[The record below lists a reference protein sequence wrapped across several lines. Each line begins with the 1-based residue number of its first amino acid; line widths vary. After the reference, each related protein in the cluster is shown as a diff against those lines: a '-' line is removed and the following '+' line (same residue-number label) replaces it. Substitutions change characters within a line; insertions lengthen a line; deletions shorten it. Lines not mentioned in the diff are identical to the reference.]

1 MSKLRHYRSMD
12 QPCSST
18 CVVIRKKTMTAI
30 CFVCN
35 LPIMSHQVGLVWQG
49 GNGWDD
55 LVREQLEESTIRQRL
70 GGRRDSAAQITT
82 PPSTSPPPGLQRR
95 RRSSL
100 AQLTDILREW
110 SGGTKQ
116 QQQQQHHS
124 QQQQQQQLQQAS
136 RSKAQ
141 LNRRET
147 LADLARS
154 LPWRTSTTTDA
165 STGAGGSGGAG
176 CTTYMAP
183 RKRRESSA
191 DSGIRSMRSRR
202 DSNTAEFVRHW
213 NRRESGAVEEQP
225 SVSVPVVVECSKSA
239 SRRGSGESYLSSSR
253 RDSNVAGRVT
263 TPPPPGKYQM
273 AKKRDSLAA
282 PEFPNF
288 RQEQRPS
295 TSSAGSC
302 SDHSMPLIST
312 HSSTHHLA
320 HQQVDSACQAL
331 PPPTII
337 TSSVTPPAT
346 SPTAPKGRRDSQT
359 QCGRVNRR
367 DSKAGVSPE
376 RAPRLQR
383 LQRQATAFDEGC
395 LPGGSRRGSQPALS
409 PDPPDDCERRTSRR
423 DSLSPDSASRGGR
436 RDSRTHLSPDRS
448 HERDGSPRRHTLRRQ
463 SSSAARSPRSP
474 DSNSCCSSRDPSPCS
489 RPQTQTTVEQNQRPA
504 IRRQST
510 TEEILIARGF
520 RRQSTTE
527 EMIRCRNFRRQSS
540 QSDDVCRYRG
550 RRDSS
555 AQIIDGTIGTMT
567 VETTSTFFDS
577 STQTE
582 PSPLYDNNH
591 YHEECLRCNS
601 CGLNLTGP
609 NQKRA
614 RRFKNQILCDL
625 HFADVALME
634 CSDFM
639 QQLRSFKP
647 QSLGCAVA
655 RRKSSTTLI
664 FPLPPQACSD
674 EFCEEYPHNLMPTPG
689 YWIECSRQKI
699 TMPTPH
705 TIWDESD
712 SEHEDIRAGSA
723 SDAYLEREC
732 SDLYEDDEDSEATPS
747 PRKKTTI
754 EEQWDQQ
761 GAFELISVEQETY
774 EKYFYGTEHWN
785 YFTSDEDLGPVIL
798 SIKQETLNGRD
809 QFRILVRAGSYTVHG
824 LIPASCVFADRYNRE
839 EVVRSL
845 GKEVNLNPPLTLG
858 QLPDTPEELLKLDQ
872 VFIKSELKVGVIFVK
887 EDQYTEE
894 QILDNNENSP
904 LFDEFLTLL
913 GDRVRLR
920 GFDKYKG
927 GLDTVHDLTG
937 LFSVYTNW
945 RNIEIMFHVST
956 LLPYEKHDPQKLQRK
971 RHIGN
976 DIVCVVFLEADNT
989 RFSPACIKSH
999 FLHTF
1004 ILVRVS
1010 ARIKHKPTR
1019 YEVSVVTR
1027 DEVGAYKPYLW
1038 EQSVFEKGPMFREW
1052 LLTKIVN
1059 GERASYSAPK
1069 FARMQERTRSQ
1080 MLEDLVM
1087 NLSNHAETGQI
1098 PKPYRRGS
1106 WRPIGEDEYI
1116 KMLHA
1121 RVLDNNTHHEQ
1132 QQQQQ
1137 QQQQQLLLQRQQHTP
1152 HLPSHHMCCY
1162 CNNSATELQAAP
1174 ATHNNNDK
1182 YTTSTHRHN
1191 NSYYS
1196 AQQQQQQL
1204 PQLPQQQQHASQ
1216 QQQQLLQ
1223 PPQQQLQHQ
1232 LQLSASPLTH
1242 TSCCAML
1249 HLCARHS
1256 HMRPSSPLLDSVRD
1270 QFEDYDQL
1278 AKDFTRVF
1286 LNEEPSCLTNAHLFD
1301 VVFLV
1306 GQSKQKARFIGV
1318 RAILGVRSRVF
1329 QEMLYGIQTGFGS
1342 PQIPVAEIF
1351 ARPAP
1356 SLVSP
1361 QNQKPKSNNYLTVP
1375 DSDSIRPKS
1384 VPSSPMVKRAFSRL
1398 GTITAGWGRS
1408 IRNKNTNQLNPD
1420 DKKKWISSTD
1430 CSNRDSKDKDKD
1442 KPGNNQLA
1450 VPRLSVCADAQ
1461 KVDRAKLAQTE
1472 FNIIEF
1478 DPDTF
1483 RVLLDYLHTG
1493 TCPLTCVSIPGLL
1506 CAAEHYDLPE
1516 LLQACFHH
1524 CKQFL
1529 RIEVVCPMLISLEN
1543 YYWRYTSASE
1553 LVNMILSFVES
1564 KAHSLF
1570 KCPEFL
1576 HLSESMVQMIMC
1588 RELQTPEIRKFEAM
1602 LAWAQHKVGKLKNH
1616 PNKDTQFEFECIM
1629 ERLTRDLN
1637 LCRISP
1643 SELLTVVLPSK
1654 SMKNE
1659 RIMETLMVQ
1668 VNLGTYRMP
1677 ELDAYRQQLR
1687 QQESAEATVQVHR
1700 ALQNH
1705 HHPPPID
1712 ARAYAMASLAAALEM
1727 QPLQPNAARDAADE
1741 EVELYAS
1748 FDNAPS
1754 TSRVAAQ
1761 MQAAKEA
1768 RRKRWAADGASG
1780 SSGDGGC
1787 ASGSSGSGRRY

>member
-18 CVVIRKKTMTAI
+18 SVVIRKKTMTAI

-110 SGGTKQ
+110 SGGTNK
-116 QQQQQHHS
+116 QQQHH
-124 QQQQQQQLQQAS
+124 QQQQQQQQQQQAS

-165 STGAGGSGGAG
+165 STGAGGGGVGSSGGT

-213 NRRESGAVEEQP
+213 NRRESGAVEEQ
-225 SVSVPVVVECSKSA
+225 SSSCVAVPVVVECSKSA
-239 SRRGSGESYLSSSR
+239 SRRGSGESYLSGSR

-312 HSSTHHLA
+312 HSSTHHLHLA

-395 LPGGSRRGSQPALS
+395 LPGGGGGAGGSRRGSQPALS
-409 PDPPDDCERRTSRR
+409 PDPPDDCGERRTSRR

-1106 WRPIGEDEYI
+1106 WRPIG
-1116 KMLHA
+1116 
-1121 RVLDNNTHHEQ
+1121 
-1132 QQQQQ
+1132 
-1137 QQQQQLLLQRQQHTP
+1137 
-1152 HLPSHHMCCY
+1152 
-1162 CNNSATELQAAP
+1162 
-1174 ATHNNNDK
+1174 
-1182 YTTSTHRHN
+1182 
-1191 NSYYS
+1191 
-1196 AQQQQQQL
+1196 
-1204 PQLPQQQQHASQ
+1204 
-1216 QQQQLLQ
+1216 
-1223 PPQQQLQHQ
+1223 
-1232 LQLSASPLTH
+1232 
-1242 TSCCAML
+1242 
-1249 HLCARHS
+1249 

-1286 LNEEPSCLTNAHLFD
+1286 LNEEPSCLTNSHLFD

-1450 VPRLSVCADAQ
+1450 MPRLSVCADAQ

-1700 ALQNH
+1700 ASVHSYHQN
-1705 HHPPPID
+1705 HPPPID

-1727 QPLQPNAARDAADE
+1727 QQNSARDAADM

>member
-12 QPCSST
+12 QPSSSG
-18 CVVIRKKTMTAI
+18 CVAIRKKTMTAV

-35 LPIMSHQVGLVWQG
+35 LPIMSHQVGLVWSG

-116 QQQQQHHS
+116 QT
-124 QQQQQQQLQQAS
+124 QQQQQQAQQQA
-136 RSKAQ
+136 RNKGQ

-154 LPWRTSTTTDA
+154 LPWRTSTTDA
-165 STGAGGSGGAG
+165 STGAGGAGAG
-176 CTTYMAP
+176 CSSSGGNITYIAP

-191 DSGIRSMRSRR
+191 DSGIRSIRSRR
-202 DSNTAEFVRHW
+202 ESNTAEFVKHW
-213 NRRESGAVEEQP
+213 NRRESTAVEELPP
-225 SVSVPVVVECSKSA
+225 SHISVNVVVVEATKSA

-263 TPPPPGKYQM
+263 TPPPPPKNQV

-302 SDHSMPLIST
+302 HSDSVSVPLIQY
-312 HSSTHHLA
+312 

-346 SPTAPKGRRDSQT
+346 SPTAPKGRRDSTT

-367 DSKAGVSPE
+367 DSKAGHSPE
-376 RAPRLQR
+376 RAPRMNR
-383 LQRQATAFDEGC
+383 LQRQATAFDESV

-409 PDPPDDCERRTSRR
+409 PDPPEDCERRASRR

-436 RDSRTHLSPDRS
+436 RDSRTHLSPDRT
-448 HERDGSPRRHTLRRQ
+448 HERDGSPRRQTLRRQ
-463 SSSAARSPRSP
+463 SSSAARHSP
-474 DSNSCCSSRDPSPCS
+474 DSNSCGSSRDPSPCS
-489 RPQTQTTVEQNQRPA
+489 RPPPLPTVEQNQRPA

-699 TMPTPH
+699 SMPTPH

-1106 WRPIGEDEYI
+1106 WRPIG
-1116 KMLHA
+1116 
-1121 RVLDNNTHHEQ
+1121 
-1132 QQQQQ
+1132 
-1137 QQQQQLLLQRQQHTP
+1137 
-1152 HLPSHHMCCY
+1152 
-1162 CNNSATELQAAP
+1162 
-1174 ATHNNNDK
+1174 
-1182 YTTSTHRHN
+1182 
-1191 NSYYS
+1191 
-1196 AQQQQQQL
+1196 
-1204 PQLPQQQQHASQ
+1204 
-1216 QQQQLLQ
+1216 
-1223 PPQQQLQHQ
+1223 
-1232 LQLSASPLTH
+1232 
-1242 TSCCAML
+1242 
-1249 HLCARHS
+1249 

-1286 LNEEPSCLTNAHLFD
+1286 LNEEPSCLSNSHLFD

-1408 IRNKNTNQLNPD
+1408 IRNKNSNQLNPD

-1430 CSNRDSKDKDKD
+1430 YRDSKDKDKD

-1564 KAHSLF
+1564 KAHALF

-1602 LAWAQHKVGKLKNH
+1602 LAWAQHKVAKLKNH

-1700 ALQNH
+1700 VY
-1705 HHPPPID
+1705 PPND
-1712 ARAYAMASLAAALEM
+1712 VRAYAMASLAAALDM
-1727 QPLQPNAARDAADE
+1727 QQQQTQQRDATDE

-1748 FDNAPS
+1748 FDMGPS

-1768 RRKRWAADGASG
+1768 RRKRWATDGASG

-1787 ASGSSGSGRRY
+1787 ASGSSGSGRR

>member
-12 QPCSST
+12 QPCSSSS
-18 CVVIRKKTMTAI
+18 VVIRKKTMTAI

-116 QQQQQHHS
+116 QHHQQ

-154 LPWRTSTTTDA
+154 LPWRTSTTADA
-165 STGAGGSGGAG
+165 STGASGGA

-213 NRRESGAVEEQP
+213 NRRESGAVEEQ
-225 SVSVPVVVECSKSA
+225 SSSCVVVPVVVECSKSA
-239 SRRGSGESYLSSSR
+239 SRRGSGESYLSGSR

-302 SDHSMPLIST
+302 SDHSQPLISQ
-312 HSSTHHLA
+312 HSSTHHLHLA
-320 HQQVDSACQAL
+320 HQQVDTACQAL

-395 LPGGSRRGSQPALS
+395 LPGGGGGGTGSRRGSQPALS
-409 PDPPDDCERRTSRR
+409 PDPPDDCGERRTSRR

-1106 WRPIGEDEYI
+1106 WRPIG
-1116 KMLHA
+1116 
-1121 RVLDNNTHHEQ
+1121 
-1132 QQQQQ
+1132 
-1137 QQQQQLLLQRQQHTP
+1137 
-1152 HLPSHHMCCY
+1152 
-1162 CNNSATELQAAP
+1162 
-1174 ATHNNNDK
+1174 
-1182 YTTSTHRHN
+1182 
-1191 NSYYS
+1191 
-1196 AQQQQQQL
+1196 
-1204 PQLPQQQQHASQ
+1204 
-1216 QQQQLLQ
+1216 
-1223 PPQQQLQHQ
+1223 
-1232 LQLSASPLTH
+1232 
-1242 TSCCAML
+1242 
-1249 HLCARHS
+1249 

-1286 LNEEPSCLTNAHLFD
+1286 LNEEPSCLTNSHLFD

-1687 QQESAEATVQVHR
+1687 QQESAEATIQVHR
-1700 ALQNH
+1700 
-1705 HHPPPID
+1705 
-1712 ARAYAMASLAAALEM
+1712 
-1727 QPLQPNAARDAADE
+1727 
-1741 EVELYAS
+1741 
-1748 FDNAPS
+1748 
-1754 TSRVAAQ
+1754 
-1761 MQAAKEA
+1761 
-1768 RRKRWAADGASG
+1768 
-1780 SSGDGGC
+1780 GG
-1787 ASGSSGSGRRY
+1787 

>member
-1 MSKLRHYRSMD
+1 MR
-12 QPCSST
+12 
-18 CVVIRKKTMTAI
+18 TMTAI

-110 SGGTKQ
+110 SGGTNK
-116 QQQQQHHS
+116 QQQHH
-124 QQQQQQQLQQAS
+124 QQQQQQQQQQQAS

-165 STGAGGSGGAG
+165 STGAGGGGVGSSGGT

-213 NRRESGAVEEQP
+213 NRRESGAVEEQ
-225 SVSVPVVVECSKSA
+225 SSSCVAVPVVVECSKSA
-239 SRRGSGESYLSSSR
+239 SRRGSGESYLSGSR

-312 HSSTHHLA
+312 HSSTHHLHLA

-395 LPGGSRRGSQPALS
+395 LPGGGGGAGGSRRGSQPALS
-409 PDPPDDCERRTSRR
+409 PDPPDDCGERRTSRR

-1106 WRPIGEDEYI
+1106 WRPIG
-1116 KMLHA
+1116 
-1121 RVLDNNTHHEQ
+1121 
-1132 QQQQQ
+1132 
-1137 QQQQQLLLQRQQHTP
+1137 
-1152 HLPSHHMCCY
+1152 
-1162 CNNSATELQAAP
+1162 
-1174 ATHNNNDK
+1174 
-1182 YTTSTHRHN
+1182 
-1191 NSYYS
+1191 
-1196 AQQQQQQL
+1196 
-1204 PQLPQQQQHASQ
+1204 
-1216 QQQQLLQ
+1216 
-1223 PPQQQLQHQ
+1223 
-1232 LQLSASPLTH
+1232 
-1242 TSCCAML
+1242 
-1249 HLCARHS
+1249 

-1286 LNEEPSCLTNAHLFD
+1286 LNEEPSCLTNSHLFD

-1450 VPRLSVCADAQ
+1450 MPRLSVCADAQ

-1700 ALQNH
+1700 
-1705 HHPPPID
+1705 
-1712 ARAYAMASLAAALEM
+1712 
-1727 QPLQPNAARDAADE
+1727 
-1741 EVELYAS
+1741 
-1748 FDNAPS
+1748 
-1754 TSRVAAQ
+1754 
-1761 MQAAKEA
+1761 
-1768 RRKRWAADGASG
+1768 
-1780 SSGDGGC
+1780 GG
-1787 ASGSSGSGRRY
+1787 

>member
-116 QQQQQHHS
+116 QQQHHS
-124 QQQQQQQLQQAS
+124 QQQQQQLQQAS

-165 STGAGGSGGAG
+165 STGAGGSGGGG

-1106 WRPIGEDEYI
+1106 WRPIG
-1116 KMLHA
+1116 
-1121 RVLDNNTHHEQ
+1121 
-1132 QQQQQ
+1132 
-1137 QQQQQLLLQRQQHTP
+1137 
-1152 HLPSHHMCCY
+1152 
-1162 CNNSATELQAAP
+1162 
-1174 ATHNNNDK
+1174 
-1182 YTTSTHRHN
+1182 
-1191 NSYYS
+1191 
-1196 AQQQQQQL
+1196 
-1204 PQLPQQQQHASQ
+1204 
-1216 QQQQLLQ
+1216 
-1223 PPQQQLQHQ
+1223 
-1232 LQLSASPLTH
+1232 
-1242 TSCCAML
+1242 
-1249 HLCARHS
+1249 

-1430 CSNRDSKDKDKD
+1430 YRDSKDKDKD

-1700 ALQNH
+1700 AHQNH
-1705 HHPPPID
+1705 HNPPPID

-1727 QPLQPNAARDAADE
+1727 QSSSNPHQPNAARDAADE

>member
-1 MSKLRHYRSMD
+1 
-12 QPCSST
+12 
-18 CVVIRKKTMTAI
+18 
-30 CFVCN
+30 
-35 LPIMSHQVGLVWQG
+35 
-49 GNGWDD
+49 
-55 LVREQLEESTIRQRL
+55 
-70 GGRRDSAAQITT
+70 
-82 PPSTSPPPGLQRR
+82 
-95 RRSSL
+95 
-100 AQLTDILREW
+100 
-110 SGGTKQ
+110 
-116 QQQQQHHS
+116 
-124 QQQQQQQLQQAS
+124 
-136 RSKAQ
+136 
-141 LNRRET
+141 
-147 LADLARS
+147 
-154 LPWRTSTTTDA
+154 
-165 STGAGGSGGAG
+165 
-176 CTTYMAP
+176 MAP

-213 NRRESGAVEEQP
+213 NRRESGAVEEQ
-225 SVSVPVVVECSKSA
+225 SSSCVVVPVVVECSKSA
-239 SRRGSGESYLSSSR
+239 SRRGSGESYLSGSR

-302 SDHSMPLIST
+302 SDHSQPLISQ
-312 HSSTHHLA
+312 HSSTHHLHLA
-320 HQQVDSACQAL
+320 HQQVDTACQAL

-395 LPGGSRRGSQPALS
+395 LPGGGGGGTGSRRGSQPALS
-409 PDPPDDCERRTSRR
+409 PDPPDDCGERRTSRR

-1106 WRPIGEDEYI
+1106 WRPIG
-1116 KMLHA
+1116 
-1121 RVLDNNTHHEQ
+1121 
-1132 QQQQQ
+1132 
-1137 QQQQQLLLQRQQHTP
+1137 
-1152 HLPSHHMCCY
+1152 
-1162 CNNSATELQAAP
+1162 
-1174 ATHNNNDK
+1174 
-1182 YTTSTHRHN
+1182 
-1191 NSYYS
+1191 
-1196 AQQQQQQL
+1196 
-1204 PQLPQQQQHASQ
+1204 
-1216 QQQQLLQ
+1216 
-1223 PPQQQLQHQ
+1223 
-1232 LQLSASPLTH
+1232 
-1242 TSCCAML
+1242 
-1249 HLCARHS
+1249 

-1286 LNEEPSCLTNAHLFD
+1286 LNEEPSCLTNSHLFD

-1687 QQESAEATVQVHR
+1687 QQESAEATIQVHR
-1700 ALQNH
+1700 
-1705 HHPPPID
+1705 
-1712 ARAYAMASLAAALEM
+1712 
-1727 QPLQPNAARDAADE
+1727 
-1741 EVELYAS
+1741 
-1748 FDNAPS
+1748 
-1754 TSRVAAQ
+1754 
-1761 MQAAKEA
+1761 
-1768 RRKRWAADGASG
+1768 
-1780 SSGDGGC
+1780 GG
-1787 ASGSSGSGRRY
+1787 

>member
-1 MSKLRHYRSMD
+1 
-12 QPCSST
+12 
-18 CVVIRKKTMTAI
+18 
-30 CFVCN
+30 
-35 LPIMSHQVGLVWQG
+35 
-49 GNGWDD
+49 
-55 LVREQLEESTIRQRL
+55 
-70 GGRRDSAAQITT
+70 
-82 PPSTSPPPGLQRR
+82 
-95 RRSSL
+95 
-100 AQLTDILREW
+100 
-110 SGGTKQ
+110 
-116 QQQQQHHS
+116 
-124 QQQQQQQLQQAS
+124 
-136 RSKAQ
+136 
-141 LNRRET
+141 
-147 LADLARS
+147 
-154 LPWRTSTTTDA
+154 
-165 STGAGGSGGAG
+165 
-176 CTTYMAP
+176 
-183 RKRRESSA
+183 
-191 DSGIRSMRSRR
+191 
-202 DSNTAEFVRHW
+202 
-213 NRRESGAVEEQP
+213 
-225 SVSVPVVVECSKSA
+225 
-239 SRRGSGESYLSSSR
+239 
-253 RDSNVAGRVT
+253 
-263 TPPPPGKYQM
+263 
-273 AKKRDSLAA
+273 
-282 PEFPNF
+282 
-288 RQEQRPS
+288 
-295 TSSAGSC
+295 
-302 SDHSMPLIST
+302 
-312 HSSTHHLA
+312 
-320 HQQVDSACQAL
+320 
-331 PPPTII
+331 
-337 TSSVTPPAT
+337 
-346 SPTAPKGRRDSQT
+346 
-359 QCGRVNRR
+359 
-367 DSKAGVSPE
+367 
-376 RAPRLQR
+376 
-383 LQRQATAFDEGC
+383 
-395 LPGGSRRGSQPALS
+395 
-409 PDPPDDCERRTSRR
+409 
-423 DSLSPDSASRGGR
+423 
-436 RDSRTHLSPDRS
+436 
-448 HERDGSPRRHTLRRQ
+448 
-463 SSSAARSPRSP
+463 
-474 DSNSCCSSRDPSPCS
+474 
-489 RPQTQTTVEQNQRPA
+489 
-504 IRRQST
+504 
-510 TEEILIARGF
+510 
-520 RRQSTTE
+520 
-527 EMIRCRNFRRQSS
+527 
-540 QSDDVCRYRG
+540 
-550 RRDSS
+550 
-555 AQIIDGTIGTMT
+555 
-567 VETTSTFFDS
+567 
-577 STQTE
+577 
-582 PSPLYDNNH
+582 
-591 YHEECLRCNS
+591 
-601 CGLNLTGP
+601 
-609 NQKRA
+609 
-614 RRFKNQILCDL
+614 
-625 HFADVALME
+625 
-634 CSDFM
+634 
-639 QQLRSFKP
+639 
-647 QSLGCAVA
+647 
-655 RRKSSTTLI
+655 
-664 FPLPPQACSD
+664 
-674 EFCEEYPHNLMPTPG
+674 MPTPG

-1106 WRPIGEDEYI
+1106 WRPIG
-1116 KMLHA
+1116 
-1121 RVLDNNTHHEQ
+1121 
-1132 QQQQQ
+1132 
-1137 QQQQQLLLQRQQHTP
+1137 
-1152 HLPSHHMCCY
+1152 
-1162 CNNSATELQAAP
+1162 
-1174 ATHNNNDK
+1174 
-1182 YTTSTHRHN
+1182 
-1191 NSYYS
+1191 
-1196 AQQQQQQL
+1196 
-1204 PQLPQQQQHASQ
+1204 
-1216 QQQQLLQ
+1216 
-1223 PPQQQLQHQ
+1223 
-1232 LQLSASPLTH
+1232 
-1242 TSCCAML
+1242 
-1249 HLCARHS
+1249 

-1286 LNEEPSCLTNAHLFD
+1286 LNEEPSCLTNSHLFD

-1329 QEMLYGIQTGFGS
+1329 QMLYGIQTGFGS

-1430 CSNRDSKDKDKD
+1430 CSSKGFQSVQCNHID
-1442 KPGNNQLA
+1442 A
-1450 VPRLSVCADAQ
+1450 CSFLSALFCS
-1461 KVDRAKLAQTE
+1461 
-1472 FNIIEF
+1472 
-1478 DPDTF
+1478 
-1483 RVLLDYLHTG
+1483 LL
-1493 TCPLTCVSIPGLL
+1493 S
-1506 CAAEHYDLPE
+1506 
-1516 LLQACFHH
+1516 
-1524 CKQFL
+1524 
-1529 RIEVVCPMLISLEN
+1529 SL
-1543 YYWRYTSASE
+1543 S
-1553 LVNMILSFVES
+1553 
-1564 KAHSLF
+1564 HSL
-1570 KCPEFL
+1570 
-1576 HLSESMVQMIMC
+1576 
-1588 RELQTPEIRKFEAM
+1588 
-1602 LAWAQHKVGKLKNH
+1602 
-1616 PNKDTQFEFECIM
+1616 
-1629 ERLTRDLN
+1629 
-1637 LCRISP
+1637 
-1643 SELLTVVLPSK
+1643 
-1654 SMKNE
+1654 
-1659 RIMETLMVQ
+1659 
-1668 VNLGTYRMP
+1668 
-1677 ELDAYRQQLR
+1677 
-1687 QQESAEATVQVHR
+1687 
-1700 ALQNH
+1700 
-1705 HHPPPID
+1705 
-1712 ARAYAMASLAAALEM
+1712 SL
-1727 QPLQPNAARDAADE
+1727 
-1741 EVELYAS
+1741 
-1748 FDNAPS
+1748 
-1754 TSRVAAQ
+1754 
-1761 MQAAKEA
+1761 
-1768 RRKRWAADGASG
+1768 
-1780 SSGDGGC
+1780 
-1787 ASGSSGSGRRY
+1787 

>member
-110 SGGTKQ
+110 SGGTTK
-116 QQQQQHHS
+116 QQQHH
-124 QQQQQQQLQQAS
+124 QQQQQQQLAQQAS

-165 STGAGGSGGAG
+165 STGAGGGGSGGGA

-225 SVSVPVVVECSKSA
+225 SSCVAVPVVVECSKSA
-239 SRRGSGESYLSSSR
+239 SRRGSGESYLSGSR

-312 HSSTHHLA
+312 HSSTSTHHLA
-320 HQQVDSACQAL
+320 THSQQVDSACQAL

-395 LPGGSRRGSQPALS
+395 LPGGGGGGSRRGSQPALS
-409 PDPPDDCERRTSRR
+409 PDPPDDCGERRTSRR

-1106 WRPIGEDEYI
+1106 WRPIG
-1116 KMLHA
+1116 
-1121 RVLDNNTHHEQ
+1121 
-1132 QQQQQ
+1132 
-1137 QQQQQLLLQRQQHTP
+1137 
-1152 HLPSHHMCCY
+1152 
-1162 CNNSATELQAAP
+1162 
-1174 ATHNNNDK
+1174 
-1182 YTTSTHRHN
+1182 
-1191 NSYYS
+1191 
-1196 AQQQQQQL
+1196 
-1204 PQLPQQQQHASQ
+1204 
-1216 QQQQLLQ
+1216 
-1223 PPQQQLQHQ
+1223 
-1232 LQLSASPLTH
+1232 
-1242 TSCCAML
+1242 
-1249 HLCARHS
+1249 

-1430 CSNRDSKDKDKD
+1430 CSS
-1442 KPGNNQLA
+1442 
-1450 VPRLSVCADAQ
+1450 
-1461 KVDRAKLAQTE
+1461 
-1472 FNIIEF
+1472 
-1478 DPDTF
+1478 
-1483 RVLLDYLHTG
+1483 
-1493 TCPLTCVSIPGLL
+1493 LL

-1700 ALQNH
+1700 
-1705 HHPPPID
+1705 
-1712 ARAYAMASLAAALEM
+1712 
-1727 QPLQPNAARDAADE
+1727 
-1741 EVELYAS
+1741 
-1748 FDNAPS
+1748 
-1754 TSRVAAQ
+1754 
-1761 MQAAKEA
+1761 
-1768 RRKRWAADGASG
+1768 
-1780 SSGDGGC
+1780 GG
-1787 ASGSSGSGRRY
+1787 

>member
-1 MSKLRHYRSMD
+1 MRIQQMD
-12 QPCSST
+12 SRMKRTITS
-18 CVVIRKKTMTAI
+18 I

-35 LPIMSHQVGLVWQG
+35 LPILSYQVGLVWQG

-55 LVREQLEESTIRQRL
+55 FVREQLEESTIRQRL
-70 GGRRDSAAQITT
+70 GGRRDSAAQINT

-110 SGGTKQ
+110 SGGGSKRTTKAPL
-116 QQQQQHHS
+116 S
-124 QQQQQQQLQQAS
+124 
-136 RSKAQ
+136 
-141 LNRRET
+141 RRET

-154 LPWRTSTTTDA
+154 LPWRTSTTDVG
-165 STGAGGSGGAG
+165 TGTCNSHN
-176 CTTYMAP
+176 P
-183 RKRRESSA
+183 PLKKRRESSA
-191 DSGIRSMRSRR
+191 DSGARSMRTRR
-202 DSNTAEFVRHW
+202 DSSHTSEFVKNW
-213 NRRESGAVEEQP
+213 NRRESPGEKEDP
-225 SVSVPVVVECSKSA
+225 TPVISFESA
-239 SRRGSGESYLSSSR
+239 KDDSRRGSNESYPSNHR
-253 RDSNVAGRVT
+253 RDSVVGRAT
-263 TPPPPGKYQM
+263 TPPPPKVVG
-273 AKKRDSLAA
+273 ATKKRRDSLAA
-282 PEFPNF
+282 PEFPNY

-295 TSSAGSC
+295 TSSTA
-302 SDHSMPLIST
+302 SDST
-312 HSSTHHLA
+312 PYH
-320 HQQVDSACQAL
+320 VDTACQAL

-346 SPTAPKGRRDSQT
+346 SPTAPRGRRDSTT
-359 QCGRVNRR
+359 QCGRINRR
-367 DSKAGVSPE
+367 DSKVVSPE
-376 RAPRLQR
+376 KTPRMQR
-383 LQRQATAFDEGC
+383 LQRQATAFDESC
-395 LPGGSRRGSQPALS
+395 IPGGNSRRGSQPALS
-409 PDPPDDCERRTSRR
+409 PDPPDDCERRARR
-423 DSLSPDSASRGGR
+423 DSLSPDSASRGR
-436 RDSRTHLSPDRS
+436 RDSKAHLSPDRS
-448 HERDGSPRRHTLRRQ
+448 HEREGSPRRRTRTLRRQ
-463 SSSAARSPRSP
+463 SSSAVRASRSP
-474 DSNSCCSSRDPSPCS
+474 DSSSCCSSREPSPCARGPPATS
-489 RPQTQTTVEQNQRPA
+489 DGNSRPA

-540 QSDDVCRYRG
+540 QSDDVCSRYRG

-614 RRFKNQILCDL
+614 RRFKNHILCDL

-699 TMPTPH
+699 SLPNQNSL
-705 TIWDESD
+705 WDESD
-712 SEHEDIRAGSA
+712 SEHEDIRVGSS

-774 EKYFYGTEHWN
+774 EKYFFGTEHWN

-894 QILDNNENSP
+894 QILDNNENSS
-904 LFDEFLTLL
+904 LFEEFLQLL
-913 GDRVRLR
+913 GDRCRLR

-937 LFSVYTNW
+937 LYSVYTNW

-1106 WRPIGEDEYI
+1106 WRPIG
-1116 KMLHA
+1116 
-1121 RVLDNNTHHEQ
+1121 
-1132 QQQQQ
+1132 
-1137 QQQQQLLLQRQQHTP
+1137 
-1152 HLPSHHMCCY
+1152 
-1162 CNNSATELQAAP
+1162 
-1174 ATHNNNDK
+1174 
-1182 YTTSTHRHN
+1182 
-1191 NSYYS
+1191 
-1196 AQQQQQQL
+1196 
-1204 PQLPQQQQHASQ
+1204 
-1216 QQQQLLQ
+1216 
-1223 PPQQQLQHQ
+1223 
-1232 LQLSASPLTH
+1232 
-1242 TSCCAML
+1242 
-1249 HLCARHS
+1249 

-1286 LNEEPSCLTNAHLFD
+1286 LNEEPLCLQNAHLFD

-1375 DSDSIRPKS
+1375 DIESARPKS

-1408 IRNKNTNQLNPD
+1408 IRNKNTSLNPE
-1420 DKKKWISSTD
+1420 DKKKWISSQD
-1430 CSNRDSKDKDKD
+1430 CSNRESKDKDGKD

-1472 FNIIEF
+1472 FSIIEF
-1478 DPDTF
+1478 DPETF

-1553 LVNMILSFVES
+1553 LVNMILTFVEN
-1564 KAHSLF
+1564 KAHALF
-1570 KCPEFL
+1570 RQADYL
-1576 HLSESMVQMIMC
+1576 NLSESMVQMIMC
-1588 RELQTPEIRKFEAM
+1588 RDLQTPEIRKFEAM
-1602 LAWAQHKVGKLKNH
+1602 LAWAQSKVDKMKML

-1654 SMKNE
+1654 SLKNE
-1659 RIMETLMVQ
+1659 RIMETLMIQ
-1668 VNLGTYRMP
+1668 VNLGTYRMQ
-1677 ELDAYRQQLR
+1677 ELDEYRNQIRSQD
-1687 QQESAEATVQVHR
+1687 S
-1700 ALQNH
+1700 
-1705 HHPPPID
+1705 
-1712 ARAYAMASLAAALEM
+1712 
-1727 QPLQPNAARDAADE
+1727 
-1741 EVELYAS
+1741 
-1748 FDNAPS
+1748 
-1754 TSRVAAQ
+1754 
-1761 MQAAKEA
+1761 KC
-1768 RRKRWAADGASG
+1768 
-1780 SSGDGGC
+1780 SGDGNVTVYRG
-1787 ASGSSGSGRRY
+1787 G

>member
-12 QPCSST
+12 QPSSSG
-18 CVVIRKKTMTAI
+18 CVAIRKKTMTAV

-35 LPIMSHQVGLVWQG
+35 LPIMSHQVGLVWSG

-116 QQQQQHHS
+116 QT
-124 QQQQQQQLQQAS
+124 QQQQQQQAQQQA
-136 RSKAQ
+136 RNNKAQ

-154 LPWRTSTTTDA
+154 LPWRTSTTDA
-165 STGAGGSGGAG
+165 STGAGGAGAG
-176 CTTYMAP
+176 CSSSGGNITYIAP

-191 DSGIRSMRSRR
+191 DSGIRSIRSRR
-202 DSNTAEFVRHW
+202 DSNTAEFVKHW
-213 NRRESGAVEEQP
+213 NRRESAAVEEQP
-225 SVSVPVVVECSKSA
+225 PSHISVNVVVVETTTKSA

-263 TPPPPGKYQM
+263 TPPPPPKYQVT
-273 AKKRDSLAA
+273 KKRDSLAA

-302 SDHSMPLIST
+302 HSDSVSVPLIQY
-312 HSSTHHLA
+312 

-346 SPTAPKGRRDSQT
+346 SPTAPKSRRDSTT

-367 DSKAGVSPE
+367 DSKAGHSPE
-376 RAPRLQR
+376 RAPRMNR
-383 LQRQATAFDEGC
+383 LQRQATAFDESV

-409 PDPPDDCERRTSRR
+409 PDPPEDCERRASRR

-436 RDSRTHLSPDRS
+436 RDSRTHLSPDRT

-463 SSSAARSPRSP
+463 SSSAARHSPE
-474 DSNSCCSSRDPSPCS
+474 SNSCGSSRDPSPCS
-489 RPQTQTTVEQNQRPA
+489 RPPPLPTVEQNQRPA

-699 TMPTPH
+699 SMPTPH

-1106 WRPIGEDEYI
+1106 WRPIG
-1116 KMLHA
+1116 
-1121 RVLDNNTHHEQ
+1121 
-1132 QQQQQ
+1132 
-1137 QQQQQLLLQRQQHTP
+1137 
-1152 HLPSHHMCCY
+1152 
-1162 CNNSATELQAAP
+1162 
-1174 ATHNNNDK
+1174 
-1182 YTTSTHRHN
+1182 
-1191 NSYYS
+1191 
-1196 AQQQQQQL
+1196 
-1204 PQLPQQQQHASQ
+1204 
-1216 QQQQLLQ
+1216 
-1223 PPQQQLQHQ
+1223 
-1232 LQLSASPLTH
+1232 
-1242 TSCCAML
+1242 
-1249 HLCARHS
+1249 

-1286 LNEEPSCLTNAHLFD
+1286 LNEEPSCLSNSHLFD

-1408 IRNKNTNQLNPD
+1408 IRNKNSNQLNPD

-1430 CSNRDSKDKDKD
+1430 YRDSKDKDKD

-1564 KAHSLF
+1564 KAHALF

-1602 LAWAQHKVGKLKNH
+1602 LAWAQHKVAKLKNH

-1700 ALQNH
+1700 VY
-1705 HHPPPID
+1705 PPND
-1712 ARAYAMASLAAALEM
+1712 VRAYAMASLAAALDM
-1727 QPLQPNAARDAADE
+1727 QQQQSQQRDATDE

-1748 FDNAPS
+1748 FNMGPS

-1780 SSGDGGC
+1780 SSGDGAC
-1787 ASGSSGSGRRY
+1787 PSGSSSSGRRY

>member
-12 QPCSST
+12 QPST
-18 CVVIRKKTMTAI
+18 SCVVIRKKTMTAI

-116 QQQQQHHS
+116 QHHQQQQA
-124 QQQQQQQLQQAS
+124 QQQAA

-165 STGAGGSGGAG
+165 STGAGGGSGGG
-176 CTTYMAP
+176 TTYIAP

-213 NRRESGAVEEQP
+213 NRRESGAVEEQQQT
-225 SVSVPVVVECSKSA
+225 STCVSVPVVVECTKSA

-253 RDSNVAGRVT
+253 RDSTVAGRVT

-273 AKKRDSLAA
+273 GKKRDSLAA

-302 SDHSMPLIST
+302 SDHSTSLYHQPST
-312 HSSTHHLA
+312 STHHLHLA
-320 HQQVDSACQAL
+320 HHAALQVDSACQAL

-346 SPTAPKGRRDSQT
+346 SPTAPKGRRDSTT

-395 LPGGSRRGSQPALS
+395 LPGGGSRRGSQPALS
-409 PDPPDDCERRTSRR
+409 PDPPEDCERRTSRR

-489 RPQTQTTVEQNQRPA
+489 RPPPLPTVEQNQRPA

-1106 WRPIGEDEYI
+1106 WRPIG
-1116 KMLHA
+1116 
-1121 RVLDNNTHHEQ
+1121 
-1132 QQQQQ
+1132 
-1137 QQQQQLLLQRQQHTP
+1137 
-1152 HLPSHHMCCY
+1152 
-1162 CNNSATELQAAP
+1162 
-1174 ATHNNNDK
+1174 
-1182 YTTSTHRHN
+1182 
-1191 NSYYS
+1191 
-1196 AQQQQQQL
+1196 
-1204 PQLPQQQQHASQ
+1204 
-1216 QQQQLLQ
+1216 
-1223 PPQQQLQHQ
+1223 
-1232 LQLSASPLTH
+1232 
-1242 TSCCAML
+1242 
-1249 HLCARHS
+1249 

-1483 RVLLDYLHTG
+1483 RVLLNYLHTG

-1564 KAHSLF
+1564 KAHALF

-1602 LAWAQHKVGKLKNH
+1602 LAWAQHKVAKLKNH

-1700 ALQNH
+1700 GHSDTDSDYPQSHAH
-1705 HHPPPID
+1705 AIAPVPAMD

-1727 QPLQPNAARDAADE
+1727 QQQQQQPHHSHHPLLPPGHSLLQPNAPRDAADE

-1748 FDNAPS
+1748 FDTAPS

-1780 SSGDGGC
+1780 SSGDGG
-1787 ASGSSGSGRRY
+1787 GSSGSGRRY